1 MNNNEKSLYAK
12 IDKILWEK
20 WDPIGMNNISE
31 IRNEY
36 YGYIPIIFNAVKQ
49 TNEKGVI
56 ADILFDI
63 ETKRMGLNGNY
74 DKCLAVASEILKDRV
89 HW

>member
-20 WDPIGMNNISE
+20 WDPIGINNISE

-49 TNEKGVI
+49 TNEKV
-56 ADILFDI
+56 
-63 ETKRMGLNGNY
+63 
-74 DKCLAVASEILKDRV
+74 
-89 HW
+89 